1 MNKILTG
8 LVSLFTLCQVGVLQA
23 QTPRLVL
30 LITVEELRSD
40 LLQELSEEMPHDGLN
55 RLLTKGRVY
64 QGVYSPL
71 RSADATASEAI
82 IHTGALASATGVS
95 ERQPTL
101 KERSGRRV
109 PTNSVFQDKNYLGY
123 ATSGNYSPSALTSP
137 TIGDNLKRAYGSK
150 SLVYS
155 IAPRAEEAIIGAGI
169 YGDAAY
175 WIDGYSARWA
185 SSTYYSKEFPWY
197 IDKSNTGAQ
206 SLPARLSNGITWQP
220 LSTKTGLPLSDT
232 FKHQFRK
239 SISDIADFKDSPLVN
254 DEVVSLARKLFES
267 TQLGKDETP
276 DLLALHLTV
285 GNANRATQDLSRE
298 TIESYFRL
306 DRTIASLLQLVD
318 IKSTLVILTG
328 NGMSR
333 EYPPTIIDDRRL
345 FKPERC
351 LALVNMY
358 LHAEYGV
365 QGLVEEITP
374 TGSVYLNR
382 EVIKNNPKLQ
392 LKALQ
397 SAVSDFLLEFSGIA
411 YAIEEHRLRDQ
422 AIANSNN
429 ATWLTALNSATNA
442 NRPDVVFG
450 LLPSWIAQDLSTERG
465 VAKYQMTATPTTT
478 VIMYPS
484 IEAKKID
491 TPLDL
496 REVSTKIAWILRI
509 RPPTPSTILSK

>member
-1 MNKILTG
+1 MNKLLTG

-40 LLQELSEEMPHDGLN
+40 LLEELSKEMPHDGVN
-55 RLLTKGRVY
+55 RLLAKGRVY
-64 QGVYSPL
+64 SKVQSPL
-71 RSADATASEAI
+71 LSADATASEAI
-82 IHTGALASATGVS
+82 IHTGSLASASGIS

-109 PTNSVFQDKNYLGY
+109 PTNSIFQDKNYLGY
-123 ATSGNYSPSALTSP
+123 ATSGNYSPLALTSP
-137 TIGDNLKRAYGSK
+137 TLGDNLKSAYSSK

-155 IAPRAEEAIIGAGI
+155 IAPRAEEAIIGAGV

-185 SSTYYSKEFPWY
+185 SSTYYSREFPWY
-197 IDKSNTGAQ
+197 IDKTNSGTS
-206 SLPARLSNGITWQP
+206 SLPSRLSSGITWQP
-220 LSTKTGLPLSDT
+220 LSTQSRIPTTSS
-232 FKHQFRK
+232 FNHSFRK
-239 SISDIADFKDSPLVN
+239 TTSDITDFKDSPLVN

-276 DLLALHLTV
+276 DLLSLHLTV
-285 GNANRATQDLSRE
+285 GNANKAVQGLSRE

-318 IKSTLVILTG
+318 AKSTLIILTG

-333 EYPPTIIDDRRL
+333 EYPPTVIDDRRL
-345 FKPERC
+345 FKPDRC

-374 TGSVYLNR
+374 TGAVYLNR
-382 EVIKNNPKLQ
+382 ETIKSNPKLH
-392 LKALQ
+392 LKEIQ
-397 SAVSDFLLEFSGIA
+397 SAVSDFLLEFSGIS

-422 AIANSNN
+422 AIANSDN

-442 NRPDVVFG
+442 NRPDVIFG
-450 LLPSWIAQDLSTERG
+450 LLPSWTAQDLSTERG
-465 VAKYQMTATPTTT
+465 VAKYRMTATPTTT

-484 IEAKKID
+484 VEAETID

-509 RPPTPSTILSK
+509 RPPTPRSILR